1 MCGRACARPCCEP
14 TLRQTLTFNQ
24 HESRN
29 IEHPATAT
37 PAILHIE
44 GLRFGYPQRELFT
57 HLSARIASGV
67 TLVCGGDGSGKT
79 TLLRLLA
86 GQLPAQAGVLQV
98 NDMQLSDRPQC
109 YRQQVFWADPQ
120 SETWDQ
126 LCAVDYFKSLPLV
139 YPEFDEQMLAGL
151 IKGLSLTPHL
161 HKPLYMLSTGSK
173 RKVWLAAAFASR
185 ATVTLLD
192 EPFAALDKA
201 SIGFV
206 LELLA
211 DASSHP
217 GRAWLVAHYEAP
229 GDVPL
234 TAIIDLDNL

>member
-1 MCGRACARPCCEP
+1 M
-14 TLRQTLTFNQ
+14 LNQ
-24 HESRN
+24 HEERF

-37 PAILHIE
+37 PVVLHIE
-44 GLRFGYPQRELFT
+44 GLCFGYPQRELFT
-57 HLSARIASGV
+57 NLSARIPSGV

-79 TLLRLLA
+79 TLFRLLA

-98 NDMQLSDRPQC
+98 NDMRLSDQPLC
-109 YRQQVFWADPQ
+109 YRQQVFWVDPR

-126 LCAVDYFKSLPLV
+126 LSAVDYFKSLPRL
-139 YPEFDEQMLAGL
+139 YPKFNEQVLAGL
-151 IKGLSLTPHL
+151 IEGLSLTPHL

-173 RKVWLAAAFASR
+173 RKVWLAAAFASG

-217 GRAWLVAHYEAP
+217 DRAWLVAHYEAP
-229 GDVPL
+229 GEVPL
-234 TAIIDLDNL
+234 AAIIDLDHP